1 MKCKQPPLLNLFKL
15 AVVWS
20 WVGPIRWLYIWHL
33 EGIFHWAKW
42 ADKKLVCKQRLR
54 AFAIQKCG
62 SVLSSALVYL
72 VLWWTGSNNFIRP
85 HTTRLLRAPLT
96 NLPLHNISLLL
107 LVTFIQGLGFIF
119 IKKDTRQ
126 RCQIPWLLCKCFKN
140 RHQDAPWLVVHCC
153 QLLSIVAN
161 CCPLLPTV
169 AHCCPPPLV
178 RSAMVY
184 FTIDCHILPLTGLND
199 FVYWGLNA
207 QKL

>member
-1 MKCKQPPLLNLFKL
+1 MKCKQHPLLNLLKL

-72 VLWWTGSNNFIRP
+72 VLRWTGSNNFIRP

-107 LVTFIQGLGFIF
+107 TPPPHKYTNTNTQIHNYRPAPLTNLPLHNIVSLLLLLTFIQGL
-119 IKKDTRQ
+119 T
-126 RCQIPWLLCKCFKN
+126 
-140 RHQDAPWLVVHCC
+140 
-153 QLLSIVAN
+153 
-161 CCPLLPTV
+161 
-169 AHCCPPPLV
+169 
-178 RSAMVY
+178 
-184 FTIDCHILPLTGLND
+184 
-199 FVYWGLNA
+199 
-207 QKL
+207 